1 MYIYTKTHSGREII
15 DIEHGVHIA
24 ITKRETDFVIMT
36 HFRMGDPLILAERS
50 DLVQA
55 QHTLDTLAIKLN
67 AYRLPDVEKPT
78 G

>member
-1 MYIYTKTHSGREII
+1 MYIYTKTHCGREII

-24 ITKRETDFVIMT
+24 ITKRDTDYAITT
-36 HFRMGDPLILAERS
+36 HFRTGEPLILAERI

-67 AYRLPDVEKPT
+67 AYRLPDVDKPT